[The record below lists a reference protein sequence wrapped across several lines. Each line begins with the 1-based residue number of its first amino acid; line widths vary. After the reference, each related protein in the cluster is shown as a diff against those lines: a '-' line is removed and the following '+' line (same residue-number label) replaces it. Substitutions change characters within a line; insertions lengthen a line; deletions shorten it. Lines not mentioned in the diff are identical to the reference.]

1 MDKKTRLR
9 IAFVNQPFLYTSFP
23 NPGDSIGIVTAQI
36 VRRLA
41 PNCDVIVYTPT
52 KGKTLQKTTESHEG
66 VDYQFIPT
74 VSDKLLLKIINKIPG
89 IFTTKKP
96 DYASS
101 FYYFTYG
108 LIVAN
113 ELKKQK
119 IDIVHLHN
127 FSQFIP
133 IIRSLNPKIKI
144 VLHMHCQ
151 WLSQLDR
158 DAIAPRLKYADLIV
172 GCSEFITEKVRQQFP
187 EFASK
192 CQTVY
197 NGVDSH
203 FFSKKETDEYA
214 EQKDIKKLLFV
225 GRVSPEKG
233 VHVLLEAFNK
243 VVEQFPNVSLDIVG
257 GIGTLPK
264 EFIIALSDDDPKVAN
279 LISFYTADP
288 VTGETLSYY
297 EQLQK
302 LLSPEASKRV
312 TFCGSVSHK
321 KLDKYY
327 RDADIYINSSLSEA
341 LGMPI
346 LEAMAGSLPVVG
358 SRIGGIP
365 EAILNEKTG
374 FVFESGD
381 SEALAEASLR
391 LLRDDNL
398 RLSMGEAGHQRAVEL
413 FSWDRIV
420 EKLLARYENL

>member
-1 MDKKTRLR
+1 MDKKTRLK

-23 NPGDSIGIVTAQI
+23 NPADSVGIVTAQI

-41 PNCDVIVYTPT
+41 PKCDVIVYTPA
-52 KGKTLQKTTESHEG
+52 KGKTLQKTSESHEG
-66 VDYQFIPT
+66 VNYQYIPT
-74 VSDKLLLKIINKIPG
+74 VSDKLLLKILDKIPG
-89 IFTTKKP
+89 IFTKKKP
-96 DYASS
+96 DYDSS
-101 FYYFTYG
+101 LYYLTYG
-108 LIVAN
+108 WIVAN

-119 IDIVHLHN
+119 IDIVHIHN

-133 IIRSLNPKIKI
+133 LIRLLNPKIKI
-144 VLHMHCQ
+144 AIHMHCQ

-158 DAIAPRLKYADLIV
+158 DAIARRLKYADLIV

-187 EFASK
+187 EYTSK

-203 FFSKKETDEYA
+203 FFNQKVKKDN
-214 EQKDIKKLLFV
+214 EQNDIKKLLFV

-233 VHVLLEAFNK
+233 VHVLLEAFEK
-243 VVEQFPNVSLDIVG
+243 VVKQFPNVRLDIVG

-279 LISFYTADP
+279 LISFYTPDP
-288 VTGETLSYY
+288 VTGEILSYY

-302 LLSPEASKRV
+302 LLSPEVAKQV

-321 KLDKYY
+321 KLDQYY
-327 RDADIYINSSLSEA
+327 RDADVYINSSLSEA

-374 FVFESGD
+374 FIFESGD
-381 SEALAEASLR
+381 SEALAGALLR

-398 RLSMGEAGHQRAVEL
+398 RVTMGESGYQRAVEL

-420 EKLLARYENL
+420 EKLLYHYENL

>member
-1 MDKKTRLR
+1 MNAKTRLR
-9 IAFVNQPFLYTSFP
+9 VAFVNQPFLYTSFP
-23 NPGDSIGIVTAQI
+23 NPTDSIGIVTAQI
-36 VRRLA
+36 VRRLV
-41 PNCDVIVYTPT
+41 PTCDVIVYTAT
-52 KGKTLQKTTESHEG
+52 QGKTLKKTTETHEG
-66 VDYQFIPT
+66 VKYEFLPT
-74 VSDKLLLKIINKIPG
+74 VSDKVLLKLVNKIPG

-101 FYYFTYG
+101 LYYLTYA

-119 IDIVHLHN
+119 IDIVHIHN

-133 IIRSLNPKIKI
+133 IVRSLNPNIKI
-144 VLHMHCQ
+144 AIHMHCQ

-158 DAIAPRLKYADLIV
+158 DAIARRLKYVDLIV

-203 FFSKKETDEYA
+203 FFNQKVQNKSN
-214 EQKDIKKLLFV
+214 EQDDKKLLFV

-233 VHVLLEAFNK
+233 VHVLLEAFEQ
-243 VVEQFPNVSLDIVG
+243 VVKQFPNVRLDIVG

-302 LLSPEASKRV
+302 ILSPKAAKKI

-327 RDADIYINSSLSEA
+327 QNADVYINSSLSEA

-381 SEALAEASLR
+381 SEALANNLLR
-391 LLRDDNL
+391 LLKDDNL
-398 RLSMGEAGHQRAVEL
+398 RRVMGEAGHQRAIAL

-420 EKLLARYENL
+420 EKLLDRYENL

>member
-1 MDKKTRLR
+1 MDKKTRLK

-23 NPGDSIGIVTAQI
+23 NPTDSIGIVTDQI

-41 PNCDVIVYTPT
+41 STCDVIVYTPA
-52 KGKTLQKTTESHEG
+52 KGKTLKKITESHEG
-66 VDYQFIPT
+66 VNYQFVPT
-74 VSDKLLLKIINKIPG
+74 VSDKILLKILNKLPKT
-89 IFTTKKP
+89 FTTKKP

-101 FYYFTYG
+101 LYYLTYG

-119 IDIVHLHN
+119 IDIVHIHN

-133 IIRSLNPKIKI
+133 IVRSLNPKIKI
-144 VLHMHCQ
+144 AIHMHCQ

-158 DAIAPRLKYADLIV
+158 DAIVRRLHHADLIV
-172 GCSEFITEKVRQQFP
+172 GCSEFITEKVRYQFP

-203 FFSKKETDEYA
+203 FFNKKVKD
-214 EQKDIKKLLFV
+214 KSNDPNDIKKLLFV

-233 VHVLLEAFNK
+233 VHVLLEAFEK
-243 VVEQFPNVSLDIVG
+243 VVKQFPNVHLDIVG

-288 VTGETLSYY
+288 LTGETLSYY

-302 LLSPEASKRV
+302 RLSSETAKKV

-327 RDADIYINSSLSEA
+327 QNADVYINSSLSEA

-365 EAILNEKTG
+365 EAILNKKTG

-381 SEALAEASLR
+381 SEALAEALLR

-398 RLSMGEAGHQRAVEL
+398 RSMGEAGYQRAVEL
-413 FSWDRIV
+413 FAWERIV
-420 EKLLARYENL
+420 EKLLYHYNNL

>member
-1 MDKKTRLR
+1 MDKKTRLK

-41 PNCDVIVYTPT
+41 PTCDVIVYTPA
-52 KGKTLQKTTESHEG
+52 KGKTLKKTTESHEG
-66 VDYQFIPT
+66 VKYQFIPT
-74 VSDKLLLKIINKIPG
+74 VSDKLLLKIINKIPE
-89 IFTTKKP
+89 IFSTNKP

-101 FYYFTYG
+101 LYYWTYG

-113 ELKKQK
+113 EIKKQK
-119 IDIVHLHN
+119 IDIVHIHN

-133 IIRSLNPKIKI
+133 IVRSLNPKIKI
-144 VLHMHCQ
+144 AIHMHCQ

-158 DAIAPRLKYADLIV
+158 DAIARRLHHADLIV

-203 FFSKKETDEYA
+203 FFNQKVKDESNDRD
-214 EQKDIKKLLFV
+214 DIKKLLFV

-233 VHVLLEAFNK
+233 VHVLLEAFEK
-243 VVEQFPNVSLDIVG
+243 VVKQFPNVRLDIVG

-279 LISFYTADP
+279 LISFYTPDP

-302 LLSPEASKRV
+302 LLSPEVAKQV

-327 RDADIYINSSLSEA
+327 QNADVYINSSLSEA

-365 EAILNEKTG
+365 EAILNAKTG

-381 SEALAEASLR
+381 SEALAEALLR

-398 RLSMGEAGHQRAVEL
+398 RITMGKAGHQRAIEL
-413 FSWDRIV
+413 FAWDRIV
-420 EKLLARYENL
+420 KKLLDRYENL

>member
-1 MDKKTRLR
+1 MNKKMRLR
-9 IAFVNQPFLYTSFP
+9 IAFVNQPFYYTLFP
-23 NPGDSIGIVTAQI
+23 NPVDSIGIVTAQI

-41 PNCDVIVYTPT
+41 SQNDIIVYTSA
-52 KGKTLQKTTESHEG
+52 KGKTRQKTIKSHEG
-66 VDYQFIPT
+66 VDYHYIPT
-74 VSDKLLLKIINKIPG
+74 VIDKLLLKIINKIPG
-89 IFTTKKP
+89 IFNNKKP
-96 DYASS
+96 DYASKL
-101 FYYFTYG
+101 YYLGYCIT
-108 LIVAN
+108 VAN

-119 IDIVHLHN
+119 IDIVHIHN
-127 FSQFIP
+127 FSQFLP

-158 DAIAPRLKYADLIV
+158 DAIAQRIKYADLIV

-187 EFASK
+187 EFSSK

-197 NGVDSH
+197 NGIDSH
-203 FFSKKETDEYA
+203 FFNQRERGKYNK
-214 EQKDIKKLLFV
+214 QNDIKKLLFV

-233 VHVLLEAFNK
+233 VHILLEAFEK
-243 VVEQFPNVSLDIVG
+243 VVKQFPNVCLNIVG

-279 LISFYTADP
+279 LISFYNADP
-288 VTGETLSYY
+288 VTGKTLSYF

-302 LLSPEASKRV
+302 QLSPEAAKQV
-312 TFCGSVSHK
+312 TFCGSVPHE

-365 EAILNEKTG
+365 EAIIHEQTG

-381 SEALAEASLR
+381 SEALAQALLRLLNDDSLR
-391 LLRDDNL
+391 LT
-398 RLSMGEAGHQRAVEL
+398 MGEMGHQRAVEL
-413 FSWDRIV
+413 FAWDRIV
-420 EKLLARYENL
+420 EKLLYHYKNL